1 MEATFHFYA
10 DLNDFLPPDKRQRT
24 LVVPLSEPVSV
35 KHLIEAIGVPHPEV
49 ELILHN
55 DQPVEFT
62 ALVHDGDRVAVYPLF
77 YTLEL
82 DERVRLRPQLP
93 NPIAFILDGHLG
105 QLATYLRMLGF
116 DCLYRNNY
124 DDPELAQVSHDENRV
139 LLTRDRR
146 LLMRKQV
153 IHGYCLR
160 SSDPRQQLLE
170 MMRRFALRPHVRPWQ
185 RCIRCNGDLSPV
197 AKEAILD
204 RLESKTR
211 LYYDEFQ
218 ICQSCQQIYWQG
230 SHFRRMQPF
239 IDVSV
244 EMKKIINR

>member
-1 MEATFHFYA
+1 MEATFRFYA

-24 LVVPLSEPVSV
+24 LIVPLSEPVSV

-55 DQPVEFT
+55 DQPVDFS
-62 ALVHDGDRVAVYPLF
+62 ALVQDGDRVTVYPLF
-77 YTLEL
+77 HTLEL
-82 DERVRLRPQLP
+82 VEMPELRPRP
-93 NPIAFILDGHLG
+93 PDPIAFILDGHLG
-105 QLATYLRMLGF
+105 QLAAYLRMLGF

-160 SSDPRQQLLE
+160 SSDPKQQLLE
-170 MMRRFALRPHVRPWQ
+170 MLQRFALRPHIRPWQ
-185 RCIRCNGDLSPV
+185 RCIRCNGDLAPV
-197 AKEAILD
+197 AKETIAD
-204 RLESKTR
+204 RLAPKTR

-239 IDVSV
+239 IEEVVNGHD
-244 EMKKIINR
+244 ER